1 MSKITRDSFNVD
13 IRNKVG
19 AVLTSGTTFFPDTTA
34 DRYQYGYGTALIQ
47 TVAVAQQR
55 IDDSEWDNIRLDL
68 IKARTHQKGVTW
80 VSQNLGLQNDIP
92 GGANNVFDVA
102 AGEDI
107 TSTIYNKYKT
117 VADDCVSDRF
127 LIGPGQSE
135 ALTPPALS
143 AEEQGLTFS
152 VSASWFFK
160 VQFSSAAVANQFFN
174 SGGAYQINL
183 DAIHGPANLTG
194 ERRRQ
199 SEAMIAAIGKLG
211 TFTFGATQFYAVQST
226 TFKVL
231 KEERES
237 GAYNA
242 NEAQIRC
249 RVDNAAAG
257 SASSFDLGFR
267 LTSDY
272 TTLGLSGSGAGAVNY
287 GDQIS
292 LELTANVTRIRAN
305 GVVVGPLPSTEI
317 YNDWSGS

>member
-1 MSKITRDSFNVD
+1 MSKITRDSYNVE

-19 AVLTSGTTFFPDTTA
+19 AVLDSGTTYFPSTTSN
-34 DRYQYGYGTALIQ
+34 RYQYGYGTALTQ
-47 TVAVAQQR
+47 TTAVGQQK
-55 IDDSEWDNIRLDL
+55 IDDTEWDNIRLDL
-68 IKARTHQKGVTW
+68 IKARTHQKGATW
-80 VSQNLGLQNDIP
+80 VANNLGLQNDIP

-107 TSTIYNKYKT
+107 TAAIYTKYT
-117 VADDCVSDRF
+117 GVASDCVTDRF
-127 LIGPGQSE
+127 LVGPGQSE
-135 ALTPPALS
+135 ETTPAALS
-143 AEEQGLTFS
+143 AEEQGVTFS
-152 VSASWFFK
+152 VSSSWFFK

-174 SGGAYQINL
+174 SGGAYKIEL
-183 DAIHGPANLTG
+183 DATHGPANLSG

-199 SEAMIAAIGKLG
+199 SEAMISAINKLG
-211 TFTFGATQFYAVQST
+211 TFTFGATEFYAVQST

-237 GAYNA
+237 GAYSA

-249 RVDNAAAG
+249 RVDNAEAG

-272 TTLGLSGSGAGAVNY
+272 VGGGLSGTGAGAVYY

-292 LELTANVTRIRAN
+292 LNLTANVSRVRSIN
-305 GVVVGPLPSTEI
+305 VVVGPTPSTEI